1 MSLVPRDPFEP
12 LTPLREAMNR
22 LFEESFVGPRLGFEF
37 WTGRAFPLDI
47 YESDDK
53 QQYVIEASISGF
65 KPEEIQVSAE
75 GNTVMIRAAKKEERK
90 AEKGAYMRRERYE
103 GEMSRSVTLP
113 SPIDASKI
121 QATYEHGVLTLRVP
135 KAEGARPKQIPVQ
148 VKESAGAH

>member
-1 MSLVPRDPFEP
+1 
-12 LTPLREAMNR
+12 
-22 LFEESFVGPRLGFEF
+22 
-37 WTGRAFPLDI
+37 
-47 YESDDK
+47 
-53 QQYVIEASISGF
+53 
-65 KPEEIQVSAE
+65 
-75 GNTVMIRAAKKEERK
+75 MIRAAKKEERK